1 MPRGHQPDLLAPA
14 GRDCIDLDHDRLARK
29 AGDAQR
35 GIHRSGTG
43 EILELHAG
51 HALPVVLERSA
62 LTFERVPGVELH
74 EIPVVGA
81 PFVQHFADEL
91 AGVPRLSFDVAGGDD
106 LRVGRKR
113 DLTAYEHQI
122 TYAPALRE
130 DTGIDQSQWSAGIKR
145 VFFTC

>member
-14 GRDCIDLDHDRLARK
+14 GRDCIDLDQNRVARK

-43 EILELHAG
+43 EILQLHAG
-51 HALPVVLERSA
+51 HTLPVVLERSA

-91 AGVPRLSFDVAGGDD
+91 EGVPRLRFDVAGGDD

-113 DLTAYEHQI
+113 DLTAYEHEI
-122 TYAPALRE
+122 TYAPAL
-130 DTGIDQSQWSAGIKR
+130 
-145 VFFTC
+145 